1 MISESS
7 PSHDSETL
15 FAEFIK
21 TLMASDNP
29 DLVIADFTERFPQHR
44 DELRELA
51 QLNRELDV
59 ERKPVLPPPER
70 LGEFRICRLISF
82 GGMGEIYEAYH
93 ERLDRRVA
101 LKIIRRG
108 WSSVEARERFVREQQ
123 VLAKLHHSNIVPIH
137 TGGEEGSIQYFT
149 MPYINGASL
158 NYVVATVA
166 SFNTS
171 SSSSSPSALFQYLA
185 SPKGSTFGILRS
197 AVDNKC
203 CEG

>member
-70 LGEFRICRLISF
+70 LGEFRICRLMAWEKSMRRITKDWTDGWLSRSF
-82 GGMGEIYEAYH
+82 DEDGH
-93 ERLDRRVA
+93 P
-101 LKIIRRG
+101 LKRARDLCA
-108 WSSVEARERFVREQQ
+108 SS
-123 VLAKLHHSNIVPIH
+123 KCWPS
-137 TGGEEGSIQYFT
+137 SITQT
-149 MPYINGASL
+149 
-158 NYVVATVA
+158 
-166 SFNTS
+166 
-171 SSSSSPSALFQYLA
+171 
-185 SPKGSTFGILRS
+185 
-197 AVDNKC
+197 
-203 CEG
+203 